1 MKQWTRPVVAV
12 AASALMAVGL
22 IAAPQASADETLT
35 ATTTVNVRSGP
46 STDRAIIGYVAWG
59 YTIVA
64 TGASQDGWTP
74 VDYGGRTGY
83 ISSQYLTGATTPPL
97 SDGPAGQTWTTAA
110 LNVRNGP
117 STSHARLDTLPSGAK
132 VTLTGVVSNG
142 FAQIV
147 WYDGQRAW
155 VASSW
160 LDGSGTAPAPGATDP
175 GATDPAAPDQAA
187 PEPESPATDPVVTTP
202 AEPDPAGPAADDPAT
217 GGPGDPTTGDQP
229 PAATDPTATDPTAA
243 ADPAQPADPAA
254 DPAAPTT
261 AAPPPAA
268 TDPTAAPATTA
279 APETAAADPGEPEKP
294 AAPTVI
300 AQKRAGANLNLRAAA
315 SLEAAILTVIPSGAT
330 LDVTG
335 AESNGRLPVLWRGQL
350 GWVAVQYVTELGQTG
365 PAAADPPAV
374 VGQLYTT
381 DALNVRANPDRAA
394 AIVGLLAR
402 GQKVDLTGQTE
413 GSWRQ
418 IVYQGAARWVSGDYL
433 SSQAPAAA
441 DNRAQGAVDFAR
453 SKVGG
458 PYVWGGNGPLGYDCS
473 GLVKA
478 AYASVGV
485 SLPRVA
491 DAQAAYGY
499 PVNRADVQVGD
510 LVFYYSPISHVAIYV
525 GDGQVV
531 HASTYGVGIIYS
543 KIDMA
548 SITAIRRLV

>member
-1 MKQWTRPVVAV
+1 MKQWTRPVIAVAV
-12 AASALMAVGL
+12 SGLMAVGL
-22 IAAPQASADETLT
+22 IAAPQAAAHETLT

-83 ISSQYLTGATTPPL
+83 ISSQYLTGATTPSL
-97 SDGPAGQTWTTAA
+97 SDGPSGQTWTTAA

-160 LDGSGTAPAPGATDP
+160 LDSEAAPAATDP
-175 GATDPAAPDQAA
+175 AVVEPGQTAPEPESPVTDPATGDPAVTPPAEPDPAPADTSGPTTGDPATGATDPAAP
-187 PEPESPATDPVVTTP
+187 ETTAT
-202 AEPDPAGPAADDPAT
+202 PDPI
-217 GGPGDPTTGDQP
+217 
-229 PAATDPTATDPTAA
+229 
-243 ADPAQPADPAA
+243 QPADPTTVAP

-261 AAPPPAA
+261 AVEPPATA
-268 TDPTAAPATTA
+268 DPTTDPSPA
-279 APETAAADPGEPEKP
+279 APETGEPEKP

-300 AQKRAGANLNLRAAA
+300 AQKRAAADLNLRAAA
-315 SLEAAILTVIPSGAT
+315 SLEAMILTVIPSGST

-335 AESNGRLPVLWRGQL
+335 AENNGRLPVLWRGQL
-350 GWVAVQYVTELGQTG
+350 GWVAVQYVTELSQTG
-365 PAAADPPAV
+365 PTAADPPAV

-418 IVYQGAARWVSGDYL
+418 IIYQGTARWVSGDYL
-433 SSQAPAAA
+433 SAQAPSAA

-485 SLPRVA
+485 NLPRVA

-543 KIDMA
+543 KIDLA
-548 SITAIRRLV
+548 SISAIRRLV